1 MEAHIEKEEGRRFG
15 DIEFPENVLDDSRFD
30 SCNYFLHNHK
40 DETDVRFLNW
50 TEFVFVKFQD
60 FAATKRFVSL
70 SYAMFYVSGLSR
82 NDVESFLKKKKN
94 VTQKE
99 EVAMLRCCL
108 ARGLVI

>member
-70 SYAMFYVSGLSR
+70 SYAMFYVPNKGRRGSGCRTCLGKYEREQR
-82 NDVESFLKKKKN
+82 NRNSVSYRMN
-94 VTQKE
+94 
-99 EVAMLRCCL
+99 
-108 ARGLVI
+108 